1 MGYFSFNPFGT
12 ESINLSFTCCDCNSD
27 VVSEDIPIPSPDYC
41 SDTASGSQ
49 TEEEGYAICE
59 TCDREFEITVFV
71 TYAGGDGVIE
81 GIDDVDLQVIEN
93 PEPYYEEQYDA
104 VSNNTMFFETFKSE
118 IDNLKEL
125 NKINLE
131 PLSTDKT
138 LRRQLYA
145 GIIASME
152 TYLSDA
158 FINTTLNSE
167 IFFKKY
173 VETFKD
179 FKNQSLTID
188 KFYELQQNLRKI
200 CKKSMLDVI
209 YHNLGKVK
217 GMCKDTLNV
226 DLGDISIPSKAVAKR
241 HHIVHRNG
249 KDKEGNIIEITQTE
263 ISTLAD
269 QIEGFIKNVDE
280 QIDNL
285 E

>member
-1 MGYFSFNPFGT
+1 MGYFNFNPFGT
-12 ESINLSFTCCDCNSD
+12 ESINLCFTCNDCNSE
-27 VVSEDIPIPSPDYC
+27 VISEDIPIPSPDYS

-49 TEEEGYAICE
+49 TEGEGYAICG
-59 TCDREFEITVFV
+59 TCDKEYEITIFS

-93 PEPYYEEQYDA
+93 PEPYYEEQFDA

-118 IDNLKEL
+118 MDNLKEL
-125 NKINLE
+125 NNINLE
-131 PLSTDKT
+131 PSSTDKT

-145 GIIASME
+145 GVIASME

-167 IFFKKY
+167 SLLKKY

-179 FKNQSLTID
+179 FKNQSLTLD
-188 KFYELQQNLRKI
+188 KIYELQENLEKI

-217 GMCKDTLNV
+217 GMYKDTLNI

-249 KDKEGNIIEITQTE
+249 KDKEGNIIEITQEE
-263 ISTLAD
+263 ISTLIN
-269 QIEGFIKNVDE
+269 QIEGFIKDIDE
-280 QIDNL
+280 QIDSL

>member
-12 ESINLSFTCCDCNSD
+12 ESINLCFTCNNCSNE
-27 VVSEDIPIPSPDYC
+27 VVSENILIPSPDYS

-49 TEEEGYAICE
+49 TEGEGYAICE
-59 TCDREFEITVFV
+59 NCGKEYDITIFS
-71 TYAGGDGVIE
+71 TYAGGDGVVE
-81 GIDDVDLQVIEN
+81 GIDDVNIEVIEN
-93 PEPYYEEQYDA
+93 PEPYYEEQFDA

-118 IDNLKEL
+118 MDNLKEL
-125 NKINLE
+125 NNINLE
-131 PLSTDKT
+131 SSTTDKT

-145 GIIASME
+145 GVIASME

-158 FINTTLNSE
+158 FINKTLNSE
-167 IFFKKY
+167 SLLKKY

-179 FKNQSLTID
+179 FKNQSLTLD
-188 KFYELQQNLRKI
+188 KIYELQDNLEEI

-217 GMCKDTLNV
+217 GMYKDTLNV
-226 DLGDISIPSKAVAKR
+226 DLGDISIESKAVAKR

-249 KDKEGNIIEITQTE
+249 KDKEGNKIEITQEE
-263 ISTLAD
+263 ISTLIN
-269 QIEGFIKNVDE
+269 QIKSFIKNIDE
-280 QIDNL
+280 QIDKL